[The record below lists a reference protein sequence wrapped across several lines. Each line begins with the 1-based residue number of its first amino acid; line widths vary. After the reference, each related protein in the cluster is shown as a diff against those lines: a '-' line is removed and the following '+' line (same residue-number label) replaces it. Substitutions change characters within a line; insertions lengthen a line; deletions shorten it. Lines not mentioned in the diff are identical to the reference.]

1 MAEKLRN
8 QSMGWTAL
16 AINLGATPGLGSFVA
31 GHRVVGM
38 FQMGLAI
45 SGFIAILAWFW
56 ELVRGAWDS
65 VQAGDAVVWPP
76 ARGLILGGAL
86 FGAAWLWSLVTSLQI
101 LRDLRKATP
110 PILPE
115 SSDR

>member
-16 AINLGATPGLGSFVA
+16 AINLGATPGLGSYLA
-31 GHRVVGM
+31 GHRGVGLL
-38 FQMGLAI
+38 QMGLSV
-45 SGFIAILAWFW
+45 SGFIAILFWFW

-76 ARGLILGGAL
+76 AQGLILGGAL

>member
-1 MAEKLRN
+1 MAEKHRN

-38 FQMGLAI
+38 FQMGLAV

>member
-38 FQMGLAI
+38 FQMGLAV

-86 FGAAWLWSLVTSLQI
+86 FGAAWLWSLVTSVQI

>member
-1 MAEKLRN
+1 MAGKLRN

-38 FQMGLAI
+38 FQMGLAV

-76 ARGLILGGAL
+76 AQGLILGGAL

>member
-8 QSMGWTAL
+8 RSMGWTAL

-31 GHRVVGM
+31 GHRVVGV
-38 FQMGLAI
+38 FQMGLSV
-45 SGFIAILAWFW
+45 SGFIAILVWFW
-56 ELVRGAWDS
+56 ELLRGAWDS
-65 VQAGDAVVWPP
+65 VQAGDSVVWPP
-76 ARGLILGGAL
+76 AQGLMLGGSL
-86 FGAAWLWSLVTSLQI
+86 FAGAWLWSLVTSLQI

>member
-31 GHRVVGM
+31 GHRVVGV
-38 FQMGLAI
+38 FQMGLAV

-56 ELVRGAWDS
+56 ELLRGAWES
-65 VQAGDAVVWPP
+65 VQAGGSISWPP
-76 ARGLILGGAL
+76 AQALIVGGVL

-101 LRDLRKATP
+101 LRNLRKTTP

-115 SSDR
+115 SSGR

>member
-1 MAEKLRN
+1 MAGKLRN

-16 AINLGATPGLGSFVA
+16 AINLGATTGLGSFVA

-38 FQMGLAI
+38 FQMGLAV

-76 ARGLILGGAL
+76 AQGLILGGAL

-115 SSDR
+115 SSGR

>member
-1 MAEKLRN
+1 MAEKPSSS
-8 QSMGWTAL
+8 SMGLTAL

-31 GHRVVGM
+31 GHRVVGL
-38 FQMGLAI
+38 FQMGLAV

-56 ELVRGAWDS
+56 ELLRGAWES
-65 VQAGDAVVWPP
+65 VQAGGSISWPP
-76 ARGLILGGAL
+76 AQALIVGCAL
-86 FGAAWLWSLVTSLQI
+86 FAGAWLWSLVTSLQI
-101 LRDLRKATP
+101 LRDLRKTTP

>member
-1 MAEKLRN
+1 MAGKLRN

-38 FQMGLAI
+38 FQMGLAV

>member
-1 MAEKLRN
+1 MAEKPSSR
-8 QSMGWTAL
+8 SVSWTAL

-38 FQMGLAI
+38 CQMGLAV

-65 VQAGDAVVWPP
+65 VQAGDSVVWPP
-76 ARGLILGGAL
+76 AQGLILGGAL
-86 FGAAWLWSLVTSLQI
+86 FAGAWLWSLVTSLQI
-101 LRDLRKATP
+101 LRDLRKTTP

-115 SSDR
+115 SSGR

>member
-1 MAEKLRN
+1 
-8 QSMGWTAL
+8 
-16 AINLGATPGLGSFVA
+16 
-31 GHRVVGM
+31 
-38 FQMGLAI
+38 MGLAV

-56 ELVRGAWDS
+56 ELLQGAWDS
-65 VQAGDAVVWPP
+65 VQAGDSVSWPS
-76 ARGLILGGAL
+76 AQALMVGCAL
-86 FGAAWLWSLVTSLQI
+86 FAGAWLWSLVTSLQI

>member
-38 FQMGLAI
+38 FQMGLAV

>member
-1 MAEKLRN
+1 MAEKLRS

-31 GHRVVGM
+31 GHRVVGL
-38 FQMGLAI
+38 FQMGLAV

-56 ELVRGAWDS
+56 GLLRGAWES
-65 VQAGDAVVWPP
+65 VQAGGSISWPP
-76 ARGLILGGAL
+76 AQALIVGCAL
-86 FGAAWLWSLVTSLQI
+86 FAGAWLWSMVTSLQI
-101 LRDLRKATP
+101 LRDLRKTRP

>member
-31 GHRVVGM
+31 GHRVVGL
-38 FQMGLAI
+38 FQMGLAV

-56 ELVRGAWDS
+56 GLLRGAWES
-65 VQAGDAVVWPP
+65 VQAGGSISWPP
-76 ARGLILGGAL
+76 AQALIVGCAL
-86 FGAAWLWSLVTSLQI
+86 FAGAWLWSMVTSLQI
-101 LRDLRKATP
+101 LRDLRKTTP

>member
-31 GHRVVGM
+31 GHRVVGV
-38 FQMGLAI
+38 FQMGLAV

-86 FGAAWLWSLVTSLQI
+86 FGAAWLWSLVTSVQI

>member
-1 MAEKLRN
+1 MAGKLRN

-38 FQMGLAI
+38 FQMGLAV

-86 FGAAWLWSLVTSLQI
+86 FGAAWLWSLVTSVQI

>member
-38 FQMGLAI
+38 FQMGLAV

-56 ELVRGAWDS
+56 ELVREAWDS

>member
-1 MAEKLRN
+1 MAGKLRN

-38 FQMGLAI
+38 FQMGLAV

-76 ARGLILGGAL
+76 AQGLILGGAL

-101 LRDLRKATP
+101 LRNLRKATP

-115 SSDR
+115 SSGR